1 MKMPQLQKLLGP
13 VVAAG
18 FLFGACGEPVEF
30 NAMDAEGLAAIL
42 DAGMTEESGL
52 KGLITAD
59 LFSEDD
65 ITEFNTLAEDAC
77 ADLSDGI
84 SADEYRD
91 FEAGVLDGAQEME
104 DMIDTDALTLA
115 LVDAT
120 CPSYV
125 DNLTSAMNG

>member
-1 MKMPQLQKLLGP
+1 MKIPVSKMAGP
-13 VVAAG
+13 IVAAG
-18 FLFGACGEPVEF
+18 LLVGACGEPVEF
-30 NAMDAEGLAAIL
+30 NAMDAEGLATIL
-42 DAGMTEESGL
+42 DAGMTEDSGL
-52 KGLITAD
+52 QGLITAD

-65 ITEFNTLAEDAC
+65 VAEFNVLAEDAC

-84 SADEYRD
+84 STSEYDE
-91 FEAGVLDGAQEME
+91 FEAGVLDGAEEMK

-125 DNLTSAMNG
+125 DSLTEAMNG